1 MSSSGVGLMRGTRR
15 CAQPSGLPLAGA
27 SGPVLR
33 GVLLGVVV
41 AMGLGGC
48 ERGGEEAASAV
59 PAAGV
64 QAISAAGSSFA
75 APIFKHWLQVYG
87 DARGQLALS
96 YDSVGSGKGIE
107 RFLAGSVDLGA
118 TDAPLRPDEAAEVD
132 GGFAQLPVTGGMIAI
147 AYNLPG
153 VDGPINLPRDVYPD
167 IFLGEVYRWDDP
179 RIAAANPGI
188 DLPAKVIQVVARRD
202 SSGTTFAFT
211 NHLAA
216 ISDAW
221 ADAPGVGKKI
231 DWPGGA
237 MEANGNEGVAQ
248 RIKIT
253 ENAIGYV
260 EAGFAERLGLSLA
273 WLENRAGGLVQPNV
287 ETGRRGLAGGADA
300 PPSDLTRTIPDPR
313 GARSYPIVTYTWAL
327 ARGDYGSPEKTAAV
341 HDLLRWILTDGQA
354 DAESLYYV
362 PLPENLMQAA
372 LAELDALRPQR

>member
-1 MSSSGVGLMRGTRR
+1 MSSSGVGLMRGARR

-48 ERGGEEAASAV
+48 ERGGEEAESAV
-59 PAAGV
+59 PAAGA
-64 QAISAAGSSFA
+64 QAISGAGSSFA

-118 TDAPLRPDEAAEVD
+118 TDAPLRPDEATEVD

-221 ADAPGVGKKI
+221 ADGPGVGKKI

-287 ETGRRGLAGGADA
+287 ETGRRGLADGADA

-327 ARGDYGSPEKTAAV
+327 VRGDYGSPEKTAAV
-341 HDLLRWILTDGQA
+341 RDLLRWLLTDGQA

-362 PLPENLMQAA
+362 PLPENLVQAA
-372 LAELDALRPQR
+372 LAELDALRPER

>member
-1 MSSSGVGLMRGTRR
+1 MTSPDVDTQRGVRSRGTGRF
-15 CAQPSGLPLAGA
+15 AYAATSSVPGA
-27 SGPVLR
+27 VLVSMAA
-33 GVLLGVVV
+33 VLV
-41 AMGLGGC
+41 LGGC
-48 ERGGEEAASAV
+48 DGGGEQAASTL
-59 PAAGV
+59 PSDGK
-64 QAISAAGSSFA
+64 QTITGAGSSFA
-75 APIFKHWLQVYG
+75 APIFEHWLAQYG
-87 DARGQLALS
+87 AEEPSLAPS
-96 YDSVGSGKGIE
+96 YDSVGSGAGIE
-107 RFLAGSVDLGA
+107 RFLAGGVDIGA
-118 TDAPLRPDEAAEVD
+118 TDAPLGPGASAEVD
-132 GGFAQLPVTGGMIAI
+132 GDFAQLPVTGGMIAI

-167 IFLGEVYRWDDP
+167 IVLGEVYRWDDP

-188 DLPAKVIQVVARRD
+188 ELPAKVIQVVARRD

-216 ISDAW
+216 ISDAR
-221 ADAPGVGKKI
+221 ADGPGVGKKI

-253 ENAIGYV
+253 DNAIGDV

-287 ETGRRGLAGGADA
+287 ETGRRGLADGADT
-300 PPSDLTRTIPDPR
+300 PPDDLTRTIPDPQ

-327 ARGDYGSPEKTAAV
+327 VRGDYGSPEKTAAV
-341 HDLLRWILTDGQA
+341 HDLLRWSLADGQA

-362 PLPENLMQAA
+362 PLPDNLAQAA
-372 LAELDALRPQR
+372 LAELDTLQP